1 MSDLT
6 FEYHHPK
13 AASNLLKH
21 KISFEEAISIFYD
34 PLASTVPDDQ
44 HSYNEQRW
52 VRLGTSSRSRLLFVV
67 YTERNSSVRLVSARV
82 ANATERRQY
91 EEDYEG

>member
-1 MSDLT
+1 MDKLT

-13 AASNLLKH
+13 AASNLLDH

-34 PLASTVPDDQ
+34 PLASTLPDDE
-44 HSYNEQRW
+44 HSYDEQRW
-52 VRLGTSSRSRLLFVV
+52 IRLGTSSHGRLLFVV
-67 YTERNSSVRLVSARV
+67 YTERDSSVRLISARV

-91 EEDYEG
+91 EEEYEG